1 VPSLTRPDG
10 CRIHYELAGDRDA
23 PPLVILEGLGDAIPS
38 WRRNIPT
45 LSAEL
50 GVVAIDH
57 RGNGESDEPPGPCAM
72 TTFVDDAIAVLDAL
86 DGVQAHVY
94 GQSFGGMVALE
105 MALTRPERV
114 RTLVL
119 GCTHAGANHAVEV
132 DGATVPKGE
141 AWRSWYAPGYPEA
154 HPERVA
160 EDLLVARAQP
170 DHPVGGRRQWEAMV
184 GWDDYDRLPA
194 ISMPTLV
201 LHGTEDRLIAP
212 ANAEVLADRIPGAE
226 LVWLEGAGHV
236 YKWEQPERADGAV
249 LDFLR
254 RHADA

>member
-10 CRIHYELAGDRDA
+10 CRIHYELTGDRDA

-236 YKWEQPERADGAV
+236 YNWEQPERADGAV